1 MGQEVTTP
9 VPISVWATRMVTL
22 SSGAMVSQALIS
34 GTMASRYQGWPWIG
48 AALTLRGKWKPSTM
62 APPTA
67 AALAR
72 KSRRLRSTFD
82 VASTVAVIARPPLR
96 LQLGCAV
103 NGRPDTPVGAAAAD
117 VAHLGVDLR
126 VGRFRAALEERR
138 RRHDL
143 PRLAVAALGHVV
155 LDPCHLYR
163 VRPIRR
169 EPLYSGD
176 RLAAERRHRDTARAR
191 SVTVDH
197 HRADA
202 FAVRLA
208 QIGIVLVAL
217 DHRPW
222 ARQCIVKSRDL
233 IDEKLRIG
241 PIPVDALLDD
251 SLIVAVQRNAGG
263 VE

>member
-1 MGQEVTTP
+1 APPWAGSPPPSRLSGSPPPGTFKVHSGARSVALRWGEAYSARTLLQSHCSSSATIMGHEVNTP

-82 VASTVAVIARPPLR
+82 VVSTVAVIARPPLR

-163 VRPIRR
+163 VRPIR
-169 EPLYSGD
+169 
-176 RLAAERRHRDTARAR
+176 
-191 SVTVDH
+191 
-197 HRADA
+197 
-202 FAVRLA
+202 
-208 QIGIVLVAL
+208 
-217 DHRPW
+217 
-222 ARQCIVKSRDL
+222 
-233 IDEKLRIG
+233 
-241 PIPVDALLDD
+241 
-251 SLIVAVQRNAGG
+251 
-263 VE
+263 